1 MWTILS
7 SACEQFWAVH
17 MNNFEQ
23 CMWTILSSACEHPGI
38 TFLIVIDVYSDTYIC
53 PTPPTENS
61 LHCKISSLVE
71 RHSGMKKWCHPM
83 VVINGTVM
91 AAFERKIHLQN
102 KNSEIWTK
110 GLEFEYPISL
120 GINSW
125 HRWSLY
131 LHQLNIWRCTA
142 QNFSYALLKIVHMH
156 CSKLFRMT
164 STCFTL
170 LNNI

>member
-1 MWTILS
+1 MS
-7 SACEQFWAVH
+7 
-17 MNNFEQ
+17 NFEQ
-23 CMWTILSSACEHPGI
+23 CMWTILSSAYEHPGI

-131 LHQLNIWRCTA
+131 TYTSSI
-142 QNFSYALLKIVHMH
+142 FGDALLKIFHMH
-156 CSKLFRMT
+156 CSKLFTRT
-164 STCFTL
+164 AQNCSHAL
-170 LNNI
+170 LKIVQNDKYLFHPS